1 MNHKWF
7 AQESESSCVAACV
20 RMVFSSSG
28 KTWSEHEI
36 TEIFGKPLLG
46 ITLAQA
52 QVKLS
57 DFGAKSEFDGDLSLD
72 DLRDY
77 TRRNIFPIVGVERH
91 ILGYLPASHAVVVS
105 KVIGENI
112 EIFDP
117 LEKEYP
123 KIFGRKSFETAW
135 KLSGKEGL
143 IIHNPPKMINL

>member
-1 MNHKWF
+1 MNLKWF
-7 AQESESSCVAACV
+7 AQESENSCVAACV
-20 RMVFSSSG
+20 RMVFNSRG
-28 KTWSEHEI
+28 ETRSEQEI
-36 TEIFGKPLLG
+36 TAIFGKPLLG

-57 DFGAKSEFDGDLSLD
+57 DFGAKSEFDCDLSLD

-91 ILGYLPASHAVVVS
+91 ILGYLPASHAIVVA
-105 KVIGENI
+105 KVASENI

-123 KIFGRKSFETAW
+123 KIFGHKSFETAW

-143 IIHNPPKMINL
+143 IIHSPPKK